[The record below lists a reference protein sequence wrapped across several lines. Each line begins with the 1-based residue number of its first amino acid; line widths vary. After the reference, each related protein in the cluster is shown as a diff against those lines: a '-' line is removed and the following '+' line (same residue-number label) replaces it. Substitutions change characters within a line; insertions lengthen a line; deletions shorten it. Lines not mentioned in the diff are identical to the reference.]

1 MKRDDSTLRESEAH
15 WRRLIDHMSD
25 MVAEVNLKGVYQYA
39 NPSYKHILGYAP
51 SSLLGKSFFQY
62 VPPEDLDKVITTFNT
77 GIDQGSPQRLEHL
90 YRHAE
95 GNYIWLE
102 TVGNPVFNAQ
112 GTITSMVLVVR
123 EVTERKQ
130 REDRLRYLG
139 WHDYLTGLYNRAYFE
154 EEMHRVKSKCL
165 NAIGIIICDV
175 DGLRFINDTLG
186 HDKGDIL
193 LVELASILQRVFR
206 ASDVVARIGGDEF
219 AVLLTN
225 SSRLTA
231 EKAGQRIQEAINS
244 YNQAN
249 PNLLLNVSI
258 GLAVAEQGVNIHH
271 LFKEADNN
279 MHREKLHRSQSK
291 RNAIA
296 YTLKQALEAR
306 DIMIKGH
313 TERLKKLI
321 SVLAL
326 VIGIPNHRIQDLCL
340 LAQFHDVGKVG
351 ISDRILLKPD
361 PLTPEEFKEIQRHCE
376 IGYRI
381 AQAAPDLMPIA
392 DWILKHHEWW
402 NGQGYPLGLKGEE
415 IPLECRILAV
425 VDAFDA
431 MTSDR
436 PYQKAISLEVAIDE
450 LQRGAG
456 IQFDPQI
463 VKAFLQIVK
472 KLKINRLLYSS
483 MFLG

>member
-1 MKRDDSTLRESEAH
+1 
-15 WRRLIDHMSD
+15 
-25 MVAEVNLKGVYQYA
+25 
-39 NPSYKHILGYAP
+39 
-51 SSLLGKSFFQY
+51 
-62 VPPEDLDKVITTFNT
+62 
-77 GIDQGSPQRLEHL
+77 
-90 YRHAE
+90 
-95 GNYIWLE
+95 
-102 TVGNPVFNAQ
+102 
-112 GTITSMVLVVR
+112 
-123 EVTERKQ
+123 
-130 REDRLRYLG
+130 
-139 WHDYLTGLYNRAYFE
+139 
-154 EEMHRVKSKCL
+154 
-165 NAIGIIICDV
+165 
-175 DGLRFINDTLG
+175 RFINDTLG

-219 AVLLTN
+219 AVPLTN
-225 SSRLTA
+225 SSCLTV

-271 LFKEADNN
+271 LFKKADNN

-326 VIGIPNHRIQDLCL
+326 VIGIPNHRIKDLCL

-436 PYQKAISLEVAIDE
+436 PYQKAVSLEVAIDE